1 MWAGPVDRRI
11 TNSGSMAI
19 SGTYSPRRSIRST
32 TVCAAISP
40 IFTSGCLTVV
50 SPGSANAAPGISSKP
65 TTEISCGTRR
75 PASRIA
81 QIEPNAELL
90 GHFADRA
97 PAHGG
102 VRANGLS
109 LDEGDFFVTEIA
121 KMFEGQ
127 PGGTL
132 VIQHDVGQT
141 FDSLVSCD
149 RDGWQWKRLR

>member
-1 MWAGPVDRRI
+1 MFPRQNFLSEGISDGGRRI
-11 TNSGSMAI
+11 NDIELDGQLGTNA
-19 SGTYSPRRSIRST
+19 
-32 TVCAAISP
+32 
-40 IFTSGCLTVV
+40 
-50 SPGSANAAPGISSKP
+50 
-65 TTEISCGTRR
+65 
-75 PASRIA
+75 
-81 QIEPNAELL
+81 NAELL
-90 GHFADRA
+90 RHFADRA

-109 LDEGDFFVTEIA
+109 HDEGDFFVTEIA